1 MATLEATDAMIPGT
15 RLREGASDAFVMTKR
30 SLLHIPRVPELLVF
44 STIQPIMFVLLFA
57 YVFGGAIDTHGH
69 GSYREYLLA
78 GVFVQTVAF
87 ASASTAVGL
96 AEDMQRGLI
105 DRFKS
110 LPMARSAVLLGR
122 TFADLVRNVFIC
134 AIMAGAG
141 YIVGWRVRDGA
152 LKALAAFALILLFAY
167 AMMWV
172 GALIGLSVSNAE
184 TANTAGFIWLFPV
197 TFLSNAFAPIG
208 TMPTFLQHVATW
220 NPVSATVQAARELF
234 GNPAIAPPS
243 HSLPVDHPILVSV
256 GWSILL
262 LAVFIPWSVRKY
274 ARVSGG

>member
-1 MATLEATDAMIPGT
+1 MATLAATAPAAPSHVVREAT
-15 RLREGASDAFVMTKR
+15 SDALVMTKR
-30 SLLHIPRVPELLVF
+30 SLLHIPRVPELLLF

-87 ASASTAVGL
+87 SSASTAVGL

-105 DRFKS
+105 DRFRS
-110 LPMARSAVLLGR
+110 LPMARSAVLIGR
-122 TFADLVRNVFIC
+122 TLADLVRNVFIC
-134 AIMAGAG
+134 AIMAASG

-152 LKALAAFALILLFAY
+152 IKALAAFALILLFAY
-167 AMMWV
+167 AMSWV
-172 GALIGLSVSNAE
+172 GSLIGLSVSSAE
-184 TANTAGFIWLFPV
+184 TANSAGFIWLFPV

-208 TMPTFLQHVATW
+208 TMPKFLQHVATW
-220 NPVSATVQAARELF
+220 NPVSSVVQAGRELF

-243 HSLPVDHPILVSV
+243 HSFPVDHPILVSL
-256 GWSILL
+256 GWCVLL
-262 LAVFIPWSVRKY
+262 LVVFVPLSVRKY
-274 ARVSGG
+274 ARVTGS

>member
-1 MATLEATDAMIPGT
+1 MATLEATAAIAPGN
-15 RLREGASDAFVMTKR
+15 RVREGASDALVMTKR

-57 YVFGGAIDTHGH
+57 YVFGGAIPLDAPG
-69 GSYREYLLA
+69 GYREFLLA

-122 TFADLVRNVFIC
+122 TSADLVRNVVIC
-134 AIMAGAG
+134 AIMASAG
-141 YIVGWRVRDGA
+141 YVVGWRVRHGA
-152 LKALAAFALILLFAY
+152 LKALAAFVLILLFAY

-172 GALIGLSVSNAE
+172 GCLIGLSVSNAE

-208 TMPTFLQHVATW
+208 SMPKFLQHVATW
-220 NPVSATVQAARELF
+220 NPVSSTVQAARQLF
-234 GNPAIAPPS
+234 GNPPILPAG
-243 HSLPVDHPILVSV
+243 HSLPADHPILIST

-274 ARVSGG
+274 ARLAGR